1 MCVCVLELP
10 ELLHG
15 LWRPERPE
23 RGRCKLCVCVLGNGG
38 GVSCVVCVCVVRAAG
53 TSSRPV
59 ETRTTGTGE
68 V

>member
-1 MCVCVLELP
+1 MCVCVLELS

-23 RGRCKLCVCVLGNGG
+23 RGRCKLCVCV
-38 GVSCVVCVCVVRAAG
+38 CVRAAG
-53 TSSRPV
+53 TSSQPV
-59 ETRTTGTGE
+59 ETRTTETGE

>member
-1 MCVCVLELP
+1 MCVLELP

-23 RGRCKLCVCVLGNGG
+23 RGRCELCSVCVCVGEGG
-38 GVSCVVCVCVVRAAG
+38 GVSCVVCVCVLG
-53 TSSRPV
+53 K
-59 ETRTTGTGE
+59 GE

>member
-1 MCVCVLELP
+1 MCVCVGEGGGVSCVVCVCVLELP

-23 RGRCKLCVCVLGNGG
+23 RGRCKLCSVCVCVLGK
-38 GVSCVVCVCVVRAAG
+38 
-53 TSSRPV
+53 
-59 ETRTTGTGE
+59 GE